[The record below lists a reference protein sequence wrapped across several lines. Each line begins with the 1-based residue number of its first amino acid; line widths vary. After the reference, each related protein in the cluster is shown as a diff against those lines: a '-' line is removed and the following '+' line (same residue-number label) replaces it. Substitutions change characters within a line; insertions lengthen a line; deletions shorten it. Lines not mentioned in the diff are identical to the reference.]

1 MFHRARED
9 SNRTHA
15 TETMIGHD
23 MICNSEWD
31 KSPLT
36 NDICEKC
43 KSPFSYYG
51 VMPGPILCMKC
62 KCSSPTEVAGPPMFD
77 LSKNQDAHTYQ
88 RGILAERGKRYGAF
102 IDNAMRAQVIKSE
115 LAAGHAWENM
125 SADQR
130 EALDQIATKIS
141 RIVTGDPDYV
151 DNWDDIAGFATL
163 VADRLRGISG
173 EDVSHGP
180 DGHSTAVRRDD
191 QLHNIQQ
198 GNASTHFSGCSD

>member
-1 MFHRARED
+1 MFHRPRED

-15 TETMIGHD
+15 TEHMDTVMVGHD

-31 KSPLT
+31 KPA
-36 NDICEKC
+36 
-43 KSPFSYYG
+43 
-51 VMPGPILCMKC
+51 
-62 KCSSPTEVAGPPMFD
+62 EVVGLPMFD
-77 LSKNQDAHTYQ
+77 LSKNQDAHTHQ
-88 RGILAERGKRYGAF
+88 RGILAERGKRYGRFESNARIAQGIMDTLVF
-102 IDNAMRAQVIKSE
+102 GDNWREVAV
-115 LAAGHAWENM
+115 
-125 SADQR
+125 DQR
-130 EALDQIATKIS
+130 EALHQIAAKIS

-173 EDVSHGP
+173 EGVSHGP

>member
-31 KSPLT
+31 KSP
-36 NDICEKC
+36 
-43 KSPFSYYG
+43 Y
-51 VMPGPILCMKC
+51 
-62 KCSSPTEVAGPPMFD
+62 EVAGPPMFD

-88 RGILAERGKRYGAF
+88 RGILAERAKRYGRFESNARIAQGIMDTLVF
-102 IDNAMRAQVIKSE
+102 GDNWREVAV
-115 LAAGHAWENM
+115 
-125 SADQR
+125 DQR
-130 EALDQIATKIS
+130 EALHQIAAKIS
-141 RIVTGDPDYV
+141 RIVTGDPNYV

-173 EDVSHGP
+173 EGVSHGP
-180 DGHSTAVRRDD
+180 DGHSAAVRRDD
-191 QLHNIQQ
+191 QLHNVQPRDSIT
-198 GNASTHFSGCSD
+198 NFSGCSD